1 MLMPVHLFIISRQHN
16 DLYDYLRERLAG
28 DGDVRVIKDRRLG
41 ERRRKAAPAAAERRR
56 AERRSRPEIDEQLRV
71 RSHAIVAVSSEA
83 TPLRDTL
90 TTADREWRR
99 ARRAVRSRSLVREG
113 WRTLVQG
120 WRTLVQWVE
129 TVQNHVTVVR
139 GVLTQHDRCQREID
153 AVKQEHERL
162 RAAAERSR
170 GELEHVDAQLARAI
184 TIVNDLLARMRGG
197 SASGHAP

>member
-1 MLMPVHLFIISRQHN
+1 MLVSVHLLIISRQHY

-28 DGDVRVIKDRRLG
+28 DGDLRVIADRRLE

-90 TTADREWRR
+90 TTADLEWRR

-113 WRTLVQG
+113 WRTLVQP
-120 WRTLVQWVE
+120 VE
-129 TVQNHVTVVR
+129 TIQNHVTVVR
-139 GVLTQHDRCQREID
+139 GVLTQHDRRQREID
-153 AVKQEHERL
+153 AAKQEHERL

>member
-99 ARRAVRSRSLVREG
+99 VRRAVRSRSLARE
-113 WRTLVQG
+113 G

-139 GVLTQHDRCQREID
+139 GGLIQHDRCQREID

>member
-41 ERRRKAAPAAAERRR
+41 ARRRKAAPAAAERRR

-71 RSHAIVAVSSEA
+71 RSHAIVTVSSEA

-90 TTADREWRR
+90 
-99 ARRAVRSRSLVREG
+99 
-113 WRTLVQG
+113 
-120 WRTLVQWVE
+120 QWVE
-129 TVQNHVTVVR
+129 RVQDHVAVVR
-139 GVLTQHDRCQREID
+139 GVLIQHDRLQREVD

-162 RAAAERSR
+162 RAEADRSR
-170 GELEHVDAQLARAI
+170 SELEHIDAQLARAI

-197 SASGHAP
+197 SVPGHAE

>member
-41 ERRRKAAPAAAERRR
+41 ARRRKAAPAAAERRR

-90 TTADREWRR
+90 TTADLEWRR

-113 WRTLVQG
+113 WRTLVQP
-120 WRTLVQWVE
+120 VE
-129 TVQNHVTVVR
+129 TIQNHVTVVR
-139 GVLTQHDRCQREID
+139 GVLTQHDRRQREID
-153 AVKQEHERL
+153 AAKQEHERL